1 MKAIIRSGINLVLN
15 QSIVKVESITTNKL
29 AKLRRCASRV
39 AYIFFLFEVQTPNT
53 DYLFSATVPFMPSC
67 NVN

>member
-39 AYIFFLFEVQTPNT
+39 AYIFFLFEVQTPNP